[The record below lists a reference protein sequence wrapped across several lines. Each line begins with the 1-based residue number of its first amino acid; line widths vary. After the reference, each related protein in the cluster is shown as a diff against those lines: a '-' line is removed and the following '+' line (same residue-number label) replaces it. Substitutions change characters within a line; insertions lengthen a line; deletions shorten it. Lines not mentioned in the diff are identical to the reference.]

1 MKLTR
6 RSQKIGE
13 VVVIRCEARIV
24 AGEEVHSL
32 RLEIDKFQLET
43 KKFILQLADVAYI
56 DSGGLGAI
64 VRLLATLRSARGD
77 LKLCQLSPIVQQT
90 LQSTNLKGLFHTNG
104 AEQEAIAA
112 FSGRHPS
119 VAPASAASRS
129 KLICIDSSSDLLAYL
144 SALLKRCDYEVYT
157 TKFLLDAAILVKTMR
172 PRVAICGPGTQ
183 SSAAAFEKFCHSAP
197 ETKILLLSSDFHATD
212 AGPAGL
218 DLVEKIRSLLKA

>member
-1 MKLTR
+1 MKLTC

-13 VVVIRCEARIV
+13 VVVIRCEGRIV

-43 KKFILQLADVAYI
+43 KKFILQLTDVAYI

-90 LQSTNLKGLFHTNG
+90 LQSTNLKGLFHTYG
-104 AEQEAIAA
+104 TEREAIAA

-119 VAPASAASRS
+119 VASAAAASSS

-144 SALLKRCDYEVYT
+144 SALLK
-157 TKFLLDAAILVKTMR
+157 
-172 PRVAICGPGTQ
+172 
-183 SSAAAFEKFCHSAP
+183 
-197 ETKILLLSSDFHATD
+197 
-212 AGPAGL
+212 
-218 DLVEKIRSLLKA
+218 